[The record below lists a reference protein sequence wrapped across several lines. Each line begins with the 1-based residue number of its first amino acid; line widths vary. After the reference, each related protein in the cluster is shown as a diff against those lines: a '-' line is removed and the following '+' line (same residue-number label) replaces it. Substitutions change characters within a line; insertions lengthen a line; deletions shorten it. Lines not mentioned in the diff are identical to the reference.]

1 MTVDKIKSNNEN
13 NKIIF
18 VYDNN
23 INNNNIKRSN
33 EIICPECNKSIFIEI
48 DNYKIKLKDCI
59 NRHNKTISIEDFE
72 NSQLINLSKIL
83 CNNCKINNMGNIYN
97 NIFYKCLNC
106 SIDICP
112 ICISNHNKR
121 HKIINYN
128 EINNI
133 CDIHY
138 NNYNS
143 YCIDCNKN
151 ICLKCLE
158 AHHNH
163 KIEYFEKLYISE
175 QKIKEEE
182 KELRNIID
190 RMNDDIERIKYK
202 LNIVKNNIEKY
213 YKIKK
218 YINEKNYNNYK
229 MLLNKKEINNNSIK
243 NDIKDIINDDNINN
257 KFKKIIDIYNKME
270 YLDEIIIRYNINKD
284 EKEIKVFDNR
294 FINNNKDKCKIIYEE
309 KEYELKEK
317 WNIDDKIKN
326 EILEIKLRGINNIT
340 DMSNMFSECSNLTTL
355 SEISKWNINNVKSV
369 SGMFRGCSDLSNLPD
384 ISNWNTNNITNMNNM
399 FRGCSKLSKLM
410 LFICNICFVVVQIYQ
425 LYLIFQ
431 NGIQIKLFICIICLV
446 GVQIYQLY
454 LIFQNGI

>member
-97 NIFYKCLNC
+97 NIFYKCLIC

-294 FINNNKDKCKIIYEE
+294 FINNNKDKCKIIYV
-309 KEYELKEK
+309 
-317 WNIDDKIKN
+317 N
-326 EILEIKLRGINNIT
+326 
-340 DMSNMFSECSNLTTL
+340 
-355 SEISKWNINNVKSV
+355 
-369 SGMFRGCSDLSNLPD
+369 
-384 ISNWNTNNITNMNNM
+384 
-399 FRGCSKLSKLM
+399 
-410 LFICNICFVVVQIYQ
+410 
-425 LYLIFQ
+425 
-431 NGIQIKLFICIICLV
+431 
-446 GVQIYQLY
+446 
-454 LIFQNGI
+454 